1 MTHYQSARKI
11 FWELEV
17 GMQFA
22 VELHD
27 DKIRNAFYQVVR
39 RNKKEGRIF
48 KTFKRNERR
57 HVCRLM

>member
-1 MTHYQSARKI
+1 
-11 FWELEV
+11 
-17 GMQFA
+17 MQFA